1 MKLKKLSLL
10 KNALKMKAKPFFACC
25 YFFLSTI
32 YSFPVTDKLF
42 FSDIN
47 GVKLQLESYLADN
60 MDTLIGS
67 ILKRLSAALKSILL
81 ETQVIDMIVT
91 EFKKGNYEKIKQ
103 GYL

>member
-1 MKLKKLSLL
+1 MLVITFFFPTIHSSLIA
-10 KNALKMKAKPFFACC
+10 N
-25 YFFLSTI
+25 
-32 YSFPVTDKLF
+32 KLF

-47 GVKLQLESYLADN
+47 RVKLQLESYLADN

-67 ILKRLSAALKSILL
+67 ILQRLSAALKRILL

-103 GYL
+103 QHL

>member
-1 MKLKKLSLL
+1 MLVITFFFPTIHSSLIA
-10 KNALKMKAKPFFACC
+10 N
-25 YFFLSTI
+25 
-32 YSFPVTDKLF
+32 KLF

-47 GVKLQLESYLADN
+47 RVKLQLESYLADN

-67 ILKRLSAALKSILL
+67 ILQRLSAALKSVLL

-103 GYL
+103 QHL

>member
-1 MKLKKLSLL
+1 MLVIT
-10 KNALKMKAKPFFACC
+10 FF
-25 YFFLSTI
+25 FPTIHSFL
-32 YSFPVTDKLF
+32 VANKLF

-47 GVKLQLESYLADN
+47 RVKLQLESYLADN

-67 ILKRLSAALKSILL
+67 ILQRLSAALKSILL

-103 GYL
+103 QHL